1 MEITPIIL
9 LCSIACAC
17 VSLFY
22 LFKALKQFNEKNG
35 KVQSSKV
42 SIAYLLLNICTFAM
56 YLYCINIHNV
66 YYNDPYN
73 DPYILE
79 KIPAESEFGDFK
91 LLFYLQELLYPG
103 IIYNHILL
111 ALLVLLIPVGT
122 IQLLLWDKLGLVTV
136 SLGSIAFLCIFG
148 VSLVVPFL
156 VLLALLL
163 IIQLSLLFVK
173 KDGIN
178 SWSQLEFG
186 FSFRKLKLLYLL
198 FAAIILLV

>member
-42 SIAYLLLNICTFAM
+42 SIAYILLNICTFAVSLF
-56 YLYCINIHNV
+56 YICIYIHIDPFYYDPNI
-66 YYNDPYN
+66 
-73 DPYILE
+73 IGR
-79 KIPAESEFGDFK
+79 IPAESEFWDFK

-136 SLGSIAFLCIFG
+136 SLGSIAFLYIIG
-148 VSLVVPFL
+148 VLHVDPL
-156 VLLALLL
+156 LMLLALLL

>member
-1 MEITPIIL
+1 MEITPIII

-42 SIAYLLLNICTFAM
+42 SIAYILLNICTFAV
-56 YLYCINIHNV
+56 YLYYIYMHNNV
-66 YYNDPYN
+66 FYYDP
-73 DPYILE
+73 DILWRN
-79 KIPAESEFGDFK
+79 PAESGFWDFK

-103 IIYNHILL
+103 IIHNHILL
-111 ALLVLLIPVGT
+111 ALLVLLIPIGT

-136 SLGSIAFLCIFG
+136 SLGSIAFLYIIG
-148 VSLVVPFL
+148 VFPVAHKLK
-156 VLLALLL
+156 LLALLL